1 MGVYVTFIAQMIP
14 SIAFLV
20 LNTPNDFIS
29 DFNRYPES
37 FPTVSIIQYS
47 KVAKDGIS
55 PAASIV
61 NSESFV
67 QANRVIRDT
76 EII

>member
-1 MGVYVTFIAQMIP
+1 MIP
-14 SIAFLV
+14 GIAFVL
-20 LNTPNDFIS
+20 LNTPNDFII

-47 KVAKDGIS
+47 KEAKDGIS
-55 PAASIV
+55 PGTSLSR
-61 NSESFV
+61 SESLI
-67 QANRVIRDT
+67 QADRVISDT